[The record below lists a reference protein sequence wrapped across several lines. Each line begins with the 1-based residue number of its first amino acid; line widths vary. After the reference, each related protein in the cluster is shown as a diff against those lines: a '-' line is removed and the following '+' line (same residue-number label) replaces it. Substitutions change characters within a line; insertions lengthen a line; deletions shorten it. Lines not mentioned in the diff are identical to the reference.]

1 MYNAHFKFREAP
13 FCVTPD
19 PRFYYANAVY
29 QEAWATLRYGI
40 EARKGF
46 IVIAG
51 EAGTGKTTLLRKAM
65 HAFGSNIK
73 TAYISNTLVGRTDLL
88 RLMLTDLGLA
98 GSTEDRSAMI
108 ERFTHYLI
116 EQFEKGNIVALLIDE
131 AQNLTLE
138 TLEELRCLSNLETD
152 KDKLLQIVLV
162 GQPELEQKL
171 DQPELRQLKQRVVLR
186 CRLKPVARDEVES
199 YMDSR
204 LQIIGHRSEHLFDPD
219 AVEKIAFYSTG
230 IPRLINIICDNALL
244 TAYALSARKVSGAMI
259 DEVAEDLQLG
269 QSRMEQEVRAQA
281 LINPFEENRT
291 FESVPAQEDDLT
303 TKQEPLFND
312 STDRPPAGQIFGF
325 LGPNGASTVFGWML
339 SLVERGRAA
348 MRRLE
353 EILATTPA
361 IASMHKESISCDRAS
376 RHWFRPI
383 IGTRAAVV
391 LLTGL
396 GLFLYSH
403 EWRFSGSGSR
413 SDIVPPLDSG
423 PKMNQFDLAASAVEA
438 KTSTKI
444 PQPTLPAPQIQP
456 LSLPD
461 LNASRAQLEEATSV
475 SAGEEIATAQQAST
489 APIASDVKKA
499 QRPLRGDKQKPAS
512 NSADLRVIGAS
523 FVRSRPTANAE
534 IIATLRPGTRIQ
546 VTGPTGEYY
555 GVRSLGTKTI
565 RGYVHKEDAFFER
578 KR

>member
-46 IVIAG
+46 IVITG

-88 RLMLTDLGLA
+88 RLMLTELGLA

-138 TLEELRCLSNLETD
+138 TLEELRCLGNLETD

-162 GQPELEQKL
+162 GHPELEQKL

-186 CRLKPVARDEVES
+186 CRLKPIASDEVES

-204 LQIIGHRSEHLFDPD
+204 LQIIGHRSEDLFDPN

-230 IPRLINIICDNALL
+230 IPRLINITCDNALL
-244 TAYALSARKVSGAMI
+244 TAYALSARKVSAAMI
-259 DEVAEDLQLG
+259 DEVAEDLHLG
-269 QSRMEQEVRAQA
+269 QSRMEQKVRAQA
-281 LINPFEENRT
+281 LISPFEEKGT

-303 TKQEPLFND
+303 TKEEPLFND
-312 STDRPPAGQIFGF
+312 SNDRP
-325 LGPNGASTVFGWML
+325 L
-339 SLVERGRAA
+339 
-348 MRRLE
+348 
-353 EILATTPA
+353 
-361 IASMHKESISCDRAS
+361 SMHKESISSDRAS

-383 IGTRAAVV
+383 IGTGAAIV

-396 GLFLYSH
+396 GVSLYSH
-403 EWRFSGSGSR
+403 EWRFSVSGSH
-413 SDIVPPLDSG
+413 SDIAPRLDSG
-423 PKMNQFDLAASAVEA
+423 PKEMNQVDLAASAVGA
-438 KTSTKI
+438 KTSTII
-444 PQPTLPAPQIQP
+444 PQPTLPATQIQP
-456 LSLPD
+456 LSLTD
-461 LNASRAQLEEATSV
+461 QNASRARLEEATHV
-475 SAGEEIATAQQAST
+475 STGEEITTAQQAST
-489 APIASDVKKA
+489 GPIASDVKKS

-534 IIATLRPGTRIQ
+534 IIATLGPGTRIQ

>member
-19 PRFYYANAVY
+19 PRFYYANVIY
-29 QEAWATLRYGI
+29 QEALATLRYGI

-46 IVIAG
+46 IVITG

-73 TAYISNTLVGRTDLL
+73 TAYISNTLVGRTDML
-88 RLMLTDLGLA
+88 RLMLTELGLA
-98 GSTEDRSAMI
+98 GCKEDRSAMI
-108 ERFTHYLI
+108 ARFTYYLI
-116 EQFEKGNIVALLIDE
+116 EQFEQGNIVALLIDE

-138 TLEELRCLSNLETD
+138 TLEELRCLGNLETD

-204 LQIIGHRSEHLFDPD
+204 LQIIGHRSEDLFDPD
-219 AVEKIAFYSTG
+219 VVEKIAFYSTG

-244 TAYALSARKVSGAMI
+244 TAYALSARKVSTAMI
-259 DEVAEDLQLG
+259 DEVAEDLHLG
-269 QSRMEQEVRAQA
+269 QSRTEQKVRAQA
-281 LINPFEENRT
+281 LINPFEEKGT
-291 FESVPAQEDDLT
+291 FESVPAQEDDLS
-303 TKQEPLFND
+303 TKAEPLFND
-312 STDRPPAGQIFGF
+312 SNDRP
-325 LGPNGASTVFGWML
+325 L
-339 SLVERGRAA
+339 
-348 MRRLE
+348 
-353 EILATTPA
+353 
-361 IASMHKESISCDRAS
+361 SMHKESISSDRAS

-383 IGTRAAVV
+383 IGTRAAIV

-396 GLFLYSH
+396 GLLLYSH
-403 EWRFSGSGSR
+403 EWRFSDSGSH
-413 SDIVPPLDSG
+413 SNIAPPLDSG
-423 PKMNQFDLAASAVEA
+423 PKTNQFDLAASAVGA

-461 LNASRAQLEEATSV
+461 QNASRARQEEATNV
-475 SAGEEIATAQQAST
+475 SAGEKIATAQQAST
-489 APIASDVKKA
+489 GPIASDVKKA
-499 QRPLRGDKQKPAS
+499 QRPLRGDKQKTAS
-512 NSADLRVIGAS
+512 NSADLLVIGAS

-534 IIATLRPGTRIQ
+534 IIATLGPGTRIQ

-555 GVRSLGTKTI
+555 GVRSLGRKTI

-578 KR
+578 KG